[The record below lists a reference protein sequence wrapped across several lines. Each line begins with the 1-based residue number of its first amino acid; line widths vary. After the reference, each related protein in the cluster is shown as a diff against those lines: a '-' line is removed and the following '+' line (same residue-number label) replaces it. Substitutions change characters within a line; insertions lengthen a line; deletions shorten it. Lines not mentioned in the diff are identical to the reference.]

1 MTPRVKFH
9 NDVDHTLDRL
19 MFGVVGR
26 IKTTNEQANKLVN
39 EDKRIVLTMDTK

>member
-19 MFGVVGR
+19 MVGVVGR
-26 IKTTNEQANKLVN
+26 IN
-39 EDKRIVLTMDTK
+39 VLTMDTK